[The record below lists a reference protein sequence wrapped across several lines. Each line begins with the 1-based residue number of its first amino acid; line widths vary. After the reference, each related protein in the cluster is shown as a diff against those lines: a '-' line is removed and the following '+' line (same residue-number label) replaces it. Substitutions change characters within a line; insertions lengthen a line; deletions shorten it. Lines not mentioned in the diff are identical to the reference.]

1 MGGDRPRG
9 AVCSLL
15 VLPLFVAA
23 SATMAQ
29 TPPQTAPRPTERH
42 DRGQSVAPSFEGW
55 EPNEDGTFTLYFGYM
70 NRNYEETLDIPVG
83 PDNLMEPG
91 RDLGQP
97 THFLTRRRR
106 NVFSVV
112 VPKDFGDKK
121 IVWTLSSRGNT
132 EKATGSLNRIYQI
145 ELSRDRN
152 TGNTPPVIKV
162 GPDQTVTFPAAAM
175 LTVAATDDGLPQRRG
190 GGGPGRVPGEP
201 PRVRG
206 AGITIEWIKHRGP
219 GNVTFTPATQEVV
232 DGKAITQATFSAP
245 GAYTISIIASDGRMV
260 RSGQIRVNVDAAPAT
275 AGQR

>member
-1 MGGDRPRG
+1 
-9 AVCSLL
+9 
-15 VLPLFVAA
+15 
-23 SATMAQ
+23 
-29 TPPQTAPRPTERH
+29 
-42 DRGQSVAPSFEGW
+42 
-55 EPNEDGTFTLYFGYM
+55 
-70 NRNYEETLDIPVG
+70 
-83 PDNLMEPG
+83 
-91 RDLGQP
+91 
-97 THFLTRRRR
+97 LTRRRR

-132 EKATGSLNRIYQI
+132 ERATGSLNRIYQI
-145 ELSRDRN
+145 DLSHDRN

-162 GPDQTVTFPAAAM
+162 GPDQTVTFPAAAT

-219 GNVTFTPATQEVV
+219 GNVTFAPATQEVV